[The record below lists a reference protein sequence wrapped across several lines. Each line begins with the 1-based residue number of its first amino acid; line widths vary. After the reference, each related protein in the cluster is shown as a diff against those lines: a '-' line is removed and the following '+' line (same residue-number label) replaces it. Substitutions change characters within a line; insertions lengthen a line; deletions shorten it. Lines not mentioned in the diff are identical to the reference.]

1 MYFLYHYK
9 VISKSYYLT
18 FDIETFLL
26 FCQYHPWKRIIQTPL
41 MKNDTNDEKSDATP
55 YDPPVIAPSSKDN
68 PEMEVIVDNLTSRKS
83 ANDTEEG
90 FIADQ
95 TPENEELE
103 TSEFETVSPS
113 SNKSVLVFEAWKQYR
128 LQSINL

>member
-1 MYFLYHYK
+1 
-9 VISKSYYLT
+9 
-18 FDIETFLL
+18 
-26 FCQYHPWKRIIQTPL
+26 

-95 TPENEELE
+95 TPEDEELE
-103 TSEFETVSPS
+103 ITDENDGHTSGVG
-113 SNKSVLVFEAWKQYR
+113 A
-128 LQSINL
+128 

>member
-1 MYFLYHYK
+1 
-9 VISKSYYLT
+9 
-18 FDIETFLL
+18 
-26 FCQYHPWKRIIQTPL
+26 

-95 TPENEELE
+95 TPKNEELKMNDE
-103 TSEFETVSPS
+103 NDGHTLELEPVSPS

-128 LQSINL
+128 QQSTNL